1 MKTNKLTIFF
11 RATNCKG
18 FPSIKVLL
26 DKKVLLNYTLAN
38 EIFQFDIELTQDVKP
53 RELQVERYGK
63 TDLNNSQILEIVCL
77 KVDNVPIPNFLLTK
91 QSKFKFNNEIH
102 IGTQYFDPNGLWTF
116 DFCSPII
123 TYILDQKILH
133 EAQYNQDYLYP
144 WSYKLGPD
152 SVSTISSNIVL
163 AKQQVSKL

>member
-11 RATNCKG
+11 RATDCKG

-26 DKKVLLNYTLAN
+26 DNKVLLDYTLAN

-53 RELQVERYGK
+53 RQLQVERYGK
-63 TDLNNSQILEIVCL
+63 TDLNKSQVLEIVRL
-77 KVDNVPIPNFLLTK
+77 EVDDIPIPTFLLSK
-91 QSKFKFNNEIH
+91 QSKFEFNNQTH

-123 TYILDQKILH
+123 TYILDLKILH
-133 EAQYNQDYLYP
+133 EAQYSQDYLYP

-152 SVSTISSNIVL
+152 SVRSISSNIAQ
-163 AKQQVSKL
+163 AKHQVSKL